1 MSDVVWR
8 LVTGWA
14 LGICWGLFGVVWLA
28 GAAYNAWK
36 GPATRTRSM
45 GSYLWIVVPVAA
57 VLTAR
62 AIPSV
67 AMVWGHVGAWWVRV
81 LGLVVLLAGTA
92 FTLWTRGVLGTMW
105 SSVAVVKEDHK
116 LRTDGPYR
124 FVRHPIYTGLLAMLL
139 GTAFLNGLG
148 VWVAIWLVAVVLLEL
163 KIYDEERLL
172 RKTFPEEYERYR
184 RSVPQ
189 LVPGVGWLMRR

>member
-1 MSDVVWR
+1 MVWH
-8 LVTGWA
+8 LVSAWSLA
-14 LGICWGLFGVVWLA
+14 ICWGLFGVVWLA
-28 GAAYNAWK
+28 GAVYNAWK

-45 GSYLWIVVPVAA
+45 GRLPWILVGVVLWLIARELPPVVR
-57 VLTAR
+57 T
-62 AIPSV
+62 
-67 AMVWGHVGAWWVRV
+67 WGHVETWWIRT

-105 SSVAVVKEDHK
+105 SSVAVIKDDHK

-124 FVRHPIYTGLLAMLL
+124 IVRHPIYTGLLAMLL

-148 VWVAIWLVAVVLLEL
+148 IWLGLCVIAVVLVEV

-172 RKTFPEEYERYR
+172 TAAFPEDYERYR

-189 LVPGVGWLMRR
+189 LVPGARRLVRR